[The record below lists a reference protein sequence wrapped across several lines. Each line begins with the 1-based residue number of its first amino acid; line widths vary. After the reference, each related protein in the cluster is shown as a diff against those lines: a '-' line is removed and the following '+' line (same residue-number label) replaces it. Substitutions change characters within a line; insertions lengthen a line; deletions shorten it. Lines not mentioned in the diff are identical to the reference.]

1 MTMND
6 SIDTEER
13 PMRVTLAGVVLLVG
27 VAIYLGLGVPYAA
40 TRPDI
45 VAGLTG
51 AAHVVGIVT
60 QVVAWPVWVFG
71 LV

>member
-27 VAIYLGLGVPYAA
+27 VAIYLGLGVAYAA